1 MQNLDFNS
9 TNTERKKIPAGKG
22 GNFLLKIIFL
32 RIIIPS
38 NHKQKLKKD
47 YNLKLVWDYAII
59 AVKHDL

>member
-9 TNTERKKIPAGKG
+9 TNTERKKNSRREGRE
-22 GNFLLKIIFL
+22 IFVEDNISF
-32 RIIIPS
+32 IIIPS